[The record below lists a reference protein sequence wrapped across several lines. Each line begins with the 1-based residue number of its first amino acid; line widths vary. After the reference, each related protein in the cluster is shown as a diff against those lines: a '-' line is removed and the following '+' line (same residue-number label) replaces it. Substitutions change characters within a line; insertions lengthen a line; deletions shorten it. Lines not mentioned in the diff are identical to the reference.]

1 MLNSRWIFMT
11 ALFSFSA
18 LGGVSF
24 EEKKNRV
31 EFLSEIT
38 KSTSMN
44 IEAYQRELNYE
55 KLNLPLEKRAESEAQ
70 LLAEKVKLQISM
82 AYEAAYERTQNA
94 EEAGEEIRA
103 GIERDLSLVA
113 PELQDEMRKLSLDT
127 LENVQRGEVNSNFSL
142 VTFTKVLLK
151 SVKERVAFLNEE
163 SNNELPVAMLTREF
177 NKTSYATKKEILDS
191 MTSDE
196 NIFFN
201 LGSTSGNTV
210 RTVDVRKADSRIN
223 LQVQIEFLGAAVE
236 AGPSIAFRREYR
248 TNGIVMSEG
257 MAPALLP
264 DGNFDFYT
272 RDRAGKIVLKN
283 GVPDRRTITFQC
295 DADLEFET
303 EYAGGGG
310 FSIMGMGASGGVS
323 KRFVNTVTMSSRRI
337 PLPEI
342 IDKKTMTF
350 KYLNNLCHN
359 DFLNAYITN
368 NMTVK
373 GALNAMMKN
382 VVASLRF
389 SHPKT
394 TCSTDAHCGNW
405 YKYEVLTLA
414 KLKNKARCVEDPR
427 EKYMQCQLR
436 GQEGQNCAL
445 FDGRGK
451 RISSGA
457 YEFVCDKG
465 FKCQQYESGSFL
477 KPAKGMCK
485 PIKK

>member
-1 MLNSRWIFMT
+1 MVNSRWIFMA

-24 EEKKNRV
+24 DEKRNRV

-44 IEAYQRELNYE
+44 IDVYQRELNYE
-55 KLNLPLEKRAESEAQ
+55 LLDLPLEKRAENEAQ
-70 LLAEKVKLQISM
+70 LLAEKVKLQITA
-82 AYEAAYERTQNA
+82 AYEAAYDRTKNSQEATDEVRNA
-94 EEAGEEIRA
+94 
-103 GIERDLSLVA
+103 IERDLTLVA
-113 PELQDEMRKLSLDT
+113 PELQEEMRKLSFDT
-127 LENVQRGEVNSNFSL
+127 LENIQRGEVNTDFSL
-142 VTFTKVLLK
+142 VAFTKAMLK
-151 SVKERVAFLNEE
+151 GVRERVAFLNEE
-163 SNNELPVAMLTREF
+163 GNNELSVAMITKDAT
-177 NKTSYATKKEILDS
+177 KTSYATKKEILDS
-191 MTSDE
+191 LTSDQ
-196 NIFFN
+196 NIN
-201 LGSTSGNTV
+201 LDQGFTSGNTM
-210 RTVDVRKADSRIN
+210 RTVDARKADGRIG
-223 LQVQIEFLGAAVE
+223 LQVKIEFLGTGIE
-236 AGPSIAFRREYR
+236 AGPVISFRREYR
-248 TNGIVMSEG
+248 TNATVSSEG
-257 MAPALLP
+257 MTPALLP
-264 DGNFDFYT
+264 DGNFDFKK
-272 RDRAGKIVLKN
+272 RDRAGKLVLKN
-283 GVPDRRTITFQC
+283 GKPERRAISFQC

-310 FSIMGMGASGGVS
+310 FAIVGMGASGGVS
-323 KRFVNTVTMSSRRI
+323 KKFVNTVTMSSRRI

-342 IDKKTMTF
+342 IAGKTMTF
-350 KYLNNLCHN
+350 KYLNGLCHD
-359 DFLNAYITN
+359 DFLSAYITN
-368 NMTVK
+368 SMTVK

-394 TCSTDAHCGNW
+394 TCSTDAHCAKW
-405 YKYEVLTLA
+405 YQYEVLTLA

-451 RISSGA
+451 RISSGS
-457 YEFVCDKG
+457 YEFICDKG
-465 FKCQQYESGSFL
+465 FKCQQYEAGGLL